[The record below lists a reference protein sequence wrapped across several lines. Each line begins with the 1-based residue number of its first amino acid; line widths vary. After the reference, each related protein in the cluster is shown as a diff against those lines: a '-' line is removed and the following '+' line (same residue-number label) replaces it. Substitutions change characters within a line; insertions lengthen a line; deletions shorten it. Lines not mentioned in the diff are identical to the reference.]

1 MYYNYF
7 SHIDDN
13 SGEWAHEYLDMVDY
27 IRNKYQDKIIKYYKD
42 NCGSGLIPLKESI
55 RKVLKEESTQ
65 DSSYEIIITE
75 NQQDSLK
82 IELQSM
88 VKDIGWELT
97 SKIVNGPKKLVK
109 LAFNNDPMEFLNL
122 FNDLNVV
129 QSREEFY
136 WSLFRYK
143 KRNNL
148 MIYNR
153 KNNTLYISKKIF
165 SSFLDEGF
173 GLSYSK
179 MEELMRIWLYDT
191 YNLRG
196 DRTFEMMQIFD
207 WEKSSLSRIG

>member
-1 MYYNYF
+1 MFIFLFNQTIYN
-7 SHIDDN
+7 
-13 SGEWAHEYLDMVDY
+13 
-27 IRNKYQDKIIKYYKD
+27 IIMKQ
-42 NCGSGLIPLKESI
+42 LI
-55 RKVLKEESTQ
+55 RKILKEESLKQ
-65 DSSYEIIITE
+65 E
-75 NQQDSLK
+75 NLK
-82 IELQSM
+82 QTLKQS
-88 VKDIGWELT
+88 VKEDGWEFAADL
-97 SKIVNGPKKLVK
+97 VNGPEDLAK

-148 MIYNR
+148 MIYNT